1 MFYGTFASLS
11 RFIQFFY
18 YQVISSHM
26 LLIFKNLSSPHFQY
40 TPSNILNSM
49 KSGRKSGREE
59 EEGREGDKKKKRKKE
74 GRKKKSSLL
83 KVCVQYESVDS
94 QWQKVGLQIININ
107 LHRLVMHRYFTFENP
122 QILLWLSLCSRTKNS
137 TFWFQTQLF

>member
-1 MFYGTFASLS
+1 MVLLLVCQGLLSFFIIRLSALICYLYLRICLPLTF
-11 RFIQFFY
+11 
-18 YQVISSHM
+18 
-26 LLIFKNLSSPHFQY
+26 
-40 TPSNILNSM
+40 NILLPIYWILWKM
-49 KSGRKSGREE
+49 EGKVGGRKRRGGREI
-59 EEGREGDKKKKRKKE
+59 KRKKE

-107 LHRLVMHRYFTFENP
+107 LHRLVMRRYFTFENP